1 MALCPVA
8 GSPPQ
13 GTKAQRRLERAG
25 RTRRSILI
33 REEVVVAP
41 TRGSSTS
48 IPSIKISH
56 RSTN

>member
-13 GTKAQRRLERAG
+13 GTRAQRRLERAG

-41 TRGSSTS
+41 GHSRWHYLDS
-48 IPSIKISH
+48 I
-56 RSTN
+56 N